1 MGPFVRLS
9 TVSTLCISER
19 TCICERISEPAAGID
34 LFVVYLLGDTFAEIV
49 QNEFRRKWGTMPSE
63 QGNRNPELPPWL
75 DASGD
80 NGEKAPDTDSHH
92 QVRPDDRATSHA
104 SPQHERP
111 QVRVAPQVQPSA
123 PSGPSHAIESG
134 SQAANDSWQPIA
146 PPETNQGE
154 TQPPAVD
161 PIRHGGGVQETQETA
176 PMSPPRTRYVDS
188 RLNQEAT
195 VAHSQQVQP
204 SSSRGTNVRGAVP
217 SNPPASAQPAAPS
230 ATPTAPKPPAVSTPA
245 WDLPTT
251 TFPAQGAGAD
261 SRGSY
266 GSPGDSTS
274 VPQPLNPLSYPQHQQ
289 AENAQIDPRP
299 SVPSAGQVSS
309 VPVENPQGQQQ
320 PHNGAPPQWQ
330 NSRPRQVN
338 AGIASDFRSSTPP
351 KRTID
356 DLDIIRRAKRP
367 PAKGFRRFLFK
378 LTGGKVNPG
387 QSQAELEYLELVKRI
402 NQPSRGVYKI
412 AFVSLKGGVGKTTA
426 AKTVGSTFASL
437 RGDRV
442 IAIDANPDAG
452 TLADRE
458 HREHRYTVRDLLA
471 DHQIRTY
478 SDVRHYTSQGDSR
491 LEILA
496 NETDPATSEAF
507 NEQDYLDALKTL
519 EVHYNIIITD
529 CGTGMMHSAMKG
541 ILDEAD
547 AVVVVSPTAQDGARS
562 AVSTLAWLNE
572 QGHQRLVEK
581 AVVVVNSTRPGSSS
595 LDLSQLEDVFRQQ
608 GVRAVRI
615 IPFDEHLGEGGP
627 IDLPLLSKK
636 TERAYLE
643 LAADL
648 ADDFVNKG
656 PA

>member
-1 MGPFVRLS
+1 MGQTQPHS
-9 TVSTLCISER
+9 TAQPTA
-19 TCICERISEPAAGID
+19 PAVGQ
-34 LFVVYLLGDTFAEIV
+34 YG
-49 QNEFRRKWGTMPSE
+49 Q
-63 QGNRNPELPPWL
+63 QHY
-75 DASGD
+75 
-80 NGEKAPDTDSHH
+80 NG
-92 QVRPDDRATSHA
+92 A
-104 SPQHERP
+104 SPQ
-111 QVRVAPQVQPSA
+111 
-123 PSGPSHAIESG
+123 GPAI
-134 SQAANDSWQPIA
+134 Q
-146 PPETNQGE
+146 
-154 TQPPAVD
+154 
-161 PIRHGGGVQETQETA
+161 
-176 PMSPPRTRYVDS
+176 
-188 RLNQEAT
+188 
-195 VAHSQQVQP
+195 
-204 SSSRGTNVRGAVP
+204 
-217 SNPPASAQPAAPS
+217 
-230 ATPTAPKPPAVSTPA
+230 
-245 WDLPTT
+245 
-251 TFPAQGAGAD
+251 
-261 SRGSY
+261 
-266 GSPGDSTS
+266 
-274 VPQPLNPLSYPQHQQ
+274 
-289 AENAQIDPRP
+289 
-299 SVPSAGQVSS
+299 
-309 VPVENPQGQQQ
+309 
-320 PHNGAPPQWQ
+320 
-330 NSRPRQVN
+330 PRQVN
-338 AGIASDFRSSTPP
+338 PGIASDFRSSTPP
-351 KRTID
+351 RRTID

-458 HREHRYTVRDLLA
+458 HREHRYTVRGLLA
-471 DHQIRTY
+471 DHHIRTY

-507 NEQDYLDALKTL
+507 NEQDCLDAPKTL

>member
-1 MGPFVRLS
+1 
-9 TVSTLCISER
+9 
-19 TCICERISEPAAGID
+19 
-34 LFVVYLLGDTFAEIV
+34 
-49 QNEFRRKWGTMPSE
+49 
-63 QGNRNPELPPWL
+63 
-75 DASGD
+75 
-80 NGEKAPDTDSHH
+80 
-92 QVRPDDRATSHA
+92 
-104 SPQHERP
+104 
-111 QVRVAPQVQPSA
+111 
-123 PSGPSHAIESG
+123 
-134 SQAANDSWQPIA
+134 
-146 PPETNQGE
+146 
-154 TQPPAVD
+154 
-161 PIRHGGGVQETQETA
+161 
-176 PMSPPRTRYVDS
+176 
-188 RLNQEAT
+188 
-195 VAHSQQVQP
+195 
-204 SSSRGTNVRGAVP
+204 
-217 SNPPASAQPAAPS
+217 
-230 ATPTAPKPPAVSTPA
+230 
-245 WDLPTT
+245 
-251 TFPAQGAGAD
+251 
-261 SRGSY
+261 
-266 GSPGDSTS
+266 
-274 VPQPLNPLSYPQHQQ
+274 
-289 AENAQIDPRP
+289 
-299 SVPSAGQVSS
+299 
-309 VPVENPQGQQQ
+309 
-320 PHNGAPPQWQ
+320 
-330 NSRPRQVN
+330 
-338 AGIASDFRSSTPP
+338 
-351 KRTID
+351 
-356 DLDIIRRAKRP
+356 
-367 PAKGFRRFLFK
+367 
-378 LTGGKVNPG
+378 
-387 QSQAELEYLELVKRI
+387 
-402 NQPSRGVYKI
+402 
-412 AFVSLKGGVGKTTA
+412 
-426 AKTVGSTFASL
+426 VGSTFASL

-471 DHQIRTY
+471 DHHIRTY

>member
-1 MGPFVRLS
+1 
-9 TVSTLCISER
+9 
-19 TCICERISEPAAGID
+19 
-34 LFVVYLLGDTFAEIV
+34 
-49 QNEFRRKWGTMPSE
+49 
-63 QGNRNPELPPWL
+63 
-75 DASGD
+75 
-80 NGEKAPDTDSHH
+80 
-92 QVRPDDRATSHA
+92 
-104 SPQHERP
+104 
-111 QVRVAPQVQPSA
+111 
-123 PSGPSHAIESG
+123 
-134 SQAANDSWQPIA
+134 
-146 PPETNQGE
+146 
-154 TQPPAVD
+154 
-161 PIRHGGGVQETQETA
+161 
-176 PMSPPRTRYVDS
+176 MSPPRTHYVDS
-188 RLNQEAT
+188 TLNQEAP
-195 VAHSQQVQP
+195 VAHSQPVQP
-204 SSSRGTNVRGAVP
+204 SSSRGTDVRGAAP
-217 SNPPASAQPAAPS
+217 FNPPASAQPAAPT
-230 ATPTAPKPPAVSTPA
+230 ATPSAPKPPDVSTPA

-261 SRGSY
+261 SRGSH

-274 VPQPLNPLSYPQHQQ
+274 VPQPVNPRFYPQHQQ
-289 AENAQIDPRP
+289 AEKRADRP
-299 SVPSAGQVSS
+299 PSLRSIGRAGEFCTSRRSAGAATT
-309 VPVENPQGQQQ
+309 PQRCTASMAKQPTAPGQRGNCIGFPFLNAAQA
-320 PHNGAPPQWQ
+320 HYR
-330 NSRPRQVN
+330 RPRHHPSCEAP
-338 AGIASDFRSSTPP
+338 AGERFPP
-351 KRTID
+351 
-356 DLDIIRRAKRP
+356 LSVQ
-367 PAKGFRRFLFK
+367 

-471 DHQIRTY
+471 DHHIRTY

>member
-1 MGPFVRLS
+1 MS
-9 TVSTLCISER
+9 
-19 TCICERISEPAAGID
+19 
-34 LFVVYLLGDTFAEIV
+34 
-49 QNEFRRKWGTMPSE
+49 SE
-63 QGNRNPELPPWL
+63 QSNRNPELPPWL
-75 DASGD
+75 DASAD
-80 NGEKAPDTDSHH
+80 VGENALDSGGH
-92 QVRPDDRATSHA
+92 QVHSEGHVARHA
-104 SPQHERP
+104 PPPHERP
-111 QVRVAPQVQPSA
+111 AQADETPAAQPHTPSA
-123 PSGPSHAIESG
+123 PAHAIESAPP
-134 SQAANDSWQPIA
+134 AADGGWQPVA
-146 PPETNQGE
+146 PHGAAQAEAQQGASDPFPHVRS
-154 TQPPAVD
+154 TQPE
-161 PIRHGGGVQETQETA
+161 QETE
-176 PMSPPRTRYVDS
+176 PRSPSPTRHIDS
-188 RLNQEAT
+188 TLNQEAP
-195 VAHSQQVQP
+195 VVHPRPVP
-204 SSSRGTNVRGAVP
+204 PGSSRITDVRVVSP
-217 SNPPASAQPAAPS
+217 SNLPPASAQPAPPTTSSSAPNAAVESAPS
-230 ATPTAPKPPAVSTPA
+230 
-245 WDLPTT
+245 WDPPTT
-251 TFPAQGAGAD
+251 AFPAQGAGVD
-261 SRGSY
+261 TQGSRGTGGY
-266 GSPGDSTS
+266 NAS
-274 VPQPLNPLSYPQHQQ
+274 VPQTGEPRSHAAQYQQ
-289 AENAQIDPRP
+289 P
-299 SVPSAGQVSS
+299 SSAGQTQPHSTAQPAAPAVG
-309 VPVENPQGQQQ
+309 QYGQQ
-320 PHNGAPPQWQ
+320 HYNGAPPQGPAIQ
-330 NSRPRQVN
+330 PRQVN
-338 AGIASDFRSSTPP
+338 PGIASDFRSSTPP
-351 KRTID
+351 RRTID

-471 DHQIRTY
+471 DHHIRTY

-595 LDLSQLEDVFRQQ
+595 LDLSQLGDVFRQQ

>member
-1 MGPFVRLS
+1 MS
-9 TVSTLCISER
+9 S
-19 TCICERISEPAAGID
+19 D
-34 LFVVYLLGDTFAEIV
+34 
-49 QNEFRRKWGTMPSE
+49 QN
-63 QGNRNPELPPWL
+63 NPELPPWL
-75 DASGD
+75 DASAD
-80 NGEKAPDTDSHH
+80 DGENPLDSGGH
-92 QVRPDDRATSHA
+92 QVHTED
-104 SPQHERP
+104 
-111 QVRVAPQVQPSA
+111 RVARHAPHPHEGSSPVDAAPPAQPFAPSA
-123 PSGPSHAIESG
+123 PTHATEAG
-134 SQAANDSWQPIA
+134 APAANGGWQPIA
-146 PPETNQGE
+146 PQEARQSKP
-154 TQPPAVD
+154 QPTTPD
-161 PIRHGGGVQETQETA
+161 PLDHIRSVHAESETA
-176 PMSPPRTRYVDS
+176 QRSPWSTRHVDS
-188 RLNQEAT
+188 TLNQEAP
-195 VAHSQQVQP
+195 VAHPQP
-204 SSSRGTNVRGAVP
+204 VPPGPSRVANVRVVSP
-217 SNPPASAQPAAPS
+217 SNLPPASSQPVPPTTSSSAPNAAVESAPS
-230 ATPTAPKPPAVSTPA
+230 
-245 WDLPTT
+245 WDPPTT
-251 TFPAQGAGAD
+251 AFPAQGAGVD
-261 SRGSY
+261 TQGSRGTGGYNASAPQTEEPRSHTAQY
-266 GSPGDSTS
+266 Q
-274 VPQPLNPLSYPQHQQ
+274 QPL
-289 AENAQIDPRP
+289 
-299 SVPSAGQVSS
+299 SAGQTHPHSTAQPAAPAVG
-309 VPVENPQGQQQ
+309 QYGQQ
-320 PHNGAPPQWQ
+320 HYNGAPPQGPAIQ
-330 NSRPRQVN
+330 PRQVN
-338 AGIASDFRSSTPP
+338 PGIASDFRSSTPP
-351 KRTID
+351 RRTID

-471 DHQIRTY
+471 DHHIRTY